1 MPSPY
6 VIIYYCPHVMAVI
19 FLVVLFATEV
29 SARGRFFWRALLAL
43 VIATFLAHVNRI
55 FHLYPA
61 HLYFP
66 SGHMT
71 FCLGV
76 SISLAM
82 LRPWTLA
89 LTFPFLI
96 AFGVALVVYHCHTT
110 GEVLG
115 AIPLVLVV
123 YGIVHAVWR
132 IPTATPSLDRAT
144 VSP

>member
-1 MPSPY
+1 MALVY
-6 VIIYYCPHVMAVI
+6 IYYCPHIMAVI
-19 FLVVLFATEV
+19 FLAFLFATKLP
-29 SARGRFFWRALLAL
+29 AKAQFFLRALVSL

-55 FHLYPA
+55 FDLYPA

-76 SISLAM
+76 SLSLGI

-89 LTFPFLI
+89 ITLPFLI
-96 AFGVALVVYHCHTT
+96 FFGVELVVYNCHTVWD
-110 GEVLG
+110 VLG
-115 AIPLVLVV
+115 AVPLVLGV

-132 IPTATPSLDRAT
+132 MPPATRPLDRAAI
-144 VSP
+144 SP